1 MTEKPQSQQIK
12 KKPTKQTKFL
22 TRQRIMAKEKDKKK
36 KKNKTFDKR
45 KTVFVPEYDKTLDKP
60 LLFVS

>member
-1 MTEKPQSQQIK
+1 
-12 KKPTKQTKFL
+12 
-22 TRQRIMAKEKDKKK
+22 MAKEKD